1 MQPARNP
8 APNEARPRWCRPG
21 RSGSWTL
28 LGYPAVL
35 WAVPASRWSL
45 SGPDAA
51 NCRLMCSDGRKHE
64 TFVMTS
70 AGSADRQGM
79 SVRELILENL
89 LDLRQRV
96 PFKAA
101 LVTFKPAG
109 GATDVPFYNYRYAN
123 GAVRHAIEEFIPNSP
138 AFRLAANRPDE
149 VLDWE
154 KVPWFRTTVTATQWL
169 IPSGYCQGT
178 AMVLG
183 EGLDG
188 AVGSFHVSITDEGF
202 AAEEVEALLSTRA
215 FLTELAR
222 RDIVR
227 RHAGLSP
234 REMEILGYV
243 ALGWTNGEIA
253 EKLVVTRRTVATHVE
268 HILRKL
274 KADNR
279 VQAAVIARQVGSGR

>member
-1 MQPARNP
+1 
-8 APNEARPRWCRPG
+8 
-21 RSGSWTL
+21 
-28 LGYPAVL
+28 
-35 WAVPASRWSL
+35 
-45 SGPDAA
+45 
-51 NCRLMCSDGRKHE
+51 
-64 TFVMTS
+64 MTG
-70 AGSADRQGM
+70 AGSADGQGM
-79 SVRELILENL
+79 SVMELILENL

-101 LVTFKPAG
+101 LVTFKPTG
-109 GATDVPFYNYRYAN
+109 GATEVPFYNHRYTD
-123 GAVRHAIEEFIPNSP
+123 GAVRHAIEEFIPSSP
-138 AFRLAANRPDE
+138 AFRLAASRPDE

-154 KVPWFRTTVTATQWL
+154 KVPWFRTSVTATQWM
-169 IPSGYCQGT
+169 IPAGYCQGT

-188 AVGSFHVSITDEGF
+188 AVGSFHISITGEGF
-202 AAEEVEALLSTRA
+202 TADEVEALLSTRA

-222 RDIVR
+222 WDIVR
-227 RHAGLSP
+227 RHSGLSP
-234 REMEILGYV
+234 REMQILEYM

-253 EKLVVTRRTVATHVE
+253 EKLVVARRTVATHIE